1 MATYTSAWFLRQL
14 RGNSVLGR
22 YQNHWPGALVTWESV
37 PWAPLAFDVGAMS
50 VGDATAEGGAR
61 LTMAF
66 DPVNWERAREA
77 QAQGDFWELKQYR
90 FDSTAAVD
98 DGPPVSM
105 TLWSGFIGQVAEV
118 NMDGMAQIDLALGSV
133 LSPVSVK
140 IPPRVSSTDLIG
152 VPLRL

>member
-22 YQNHWPGALVTWESV
+22 YQNHWPGTPVAWESRQ
-37 PWAPLAFDVGAMS
+37 WAPLAFDVGAMS

-61 LTMAF
+61 ISLAF
-66 DPVNWERAREA
+66 DPVNWQRVKEA
-77 QAQGDFWELKQYR
+77 QEQGDFWELKQYR
-90 FDSTAAVD
+90 FESTAAVD

-105 TLWSGFIGQVAEV
+105 TLWSGFLGQVAEV
-118 NMDGMAQIDLALGSV
+118 NMDGLSVIELALGSV

-140 IPPRVSSTDLIG
+140 IPPRIASTDLVG
-152 VPLRL
+152 VPMRL